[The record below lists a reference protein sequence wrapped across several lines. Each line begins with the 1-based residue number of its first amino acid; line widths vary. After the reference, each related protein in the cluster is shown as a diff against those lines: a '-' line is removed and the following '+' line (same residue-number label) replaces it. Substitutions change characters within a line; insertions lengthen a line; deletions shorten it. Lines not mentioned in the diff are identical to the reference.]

1 MIGVCA
7 VAAAT
12 LLLAGGGVGFL
23 TVLALGIH
31 REEAALSVT
40 NRTTDRLSNG
50 VRAVNGVASRST
62 GVLQEVRLYR
72 QGLLTIDGHESE
84 A

>member
-1 MIGVCA
+1 MIGICA
-7 VAAAT
+7 VAAGT
-12 LLLAGGGVGFL
+12 LLLTGGGIGFL
-23 TVLALGIH
+23 MVIALGIH
-31 REEAALSVT
+31 REEATLSMT

-50 VRAVNGVASRST
+50 VRAVNGVTSRST
-62 GVLQEVRLYR
+62 GVLQEVSLYR